1 VSGPEFGPPRP
12 NGDEVVRLAAR
23 AYERDRYLTALLA
36 PAEHRAALL
45 AIAAFAGEVGRI
57 PATVSEPLLGAI
69 RLQWWRDT
77 VEAFPAG
84 LRSGHPVG
92 DALGAAQRR
101 YGLPVGLLHG
111 IIDGQ
116 EMGLGADPPTDEAA
130 LRVHFA
136 KTEGA
141 LFELAARVLSGGEP
155 ALAVREGLIA
165 AGRACGLARLL
176 VELPALTAERRTLV
190 PATTLKAV
198 GLGADAL
205 YAGPPTAAL
214 DGIVD
219 AITTLARQELMVARV
234 GLASASRAM
243 RSAALPVAL
252 VEPYLALFQGA
263 GRDRLGAVTDLVPLT
278 RVVRLWWASATG
290 RL

>member
-1 VSGPEFGPPRP
+1 MAAQAAGPPPRSD
-12 NGDEVVRLAAR
+12 DEVVALAAR

-36 PAEHRAALL
+36 PVEHRAALL

-77 VEAFPAG
+77 VDAFPTG
-84 LRSGHPVG
+84 LRSGHPVA
-92 DALGAAQRR
+92 DAIGAAQRR
-101 YGLPVGLLHG
+101 YGLSIGLLHG

-116 EMGLGADPPTDEAA
+116 EMGLAADPPADEAA
-130 LRVHFA
+130 LRTHFA

-141 LFELAARVLSGGEP
+141 LFELAARVLGDGEP
-155 ALAVREGLIA
+155 PMEVREGLIA

-190 PATTLKAV
+190 PATTLMAA
-198 GLGADAL
+198 GLTADAL
-205 YAGPPTAAL
+205 YAGPARTAIEATVAAIARDARRELTAAR
-214 DGIVD
+214 
-219 AITTLARQELMVARV
+219 AA
-234 GLASASRAM
+234 LASASWPLRL
-243 RSAALPVAL
+243 AALPVAL
-252 VEPYLALFQGA
+252 VEPYLALFQGMKRDPLAA
-263 GRDRLGAVTDLVPLT
+263 GADLVPLT
-278 RVVRLWWASATG
+278 RVVRLLWARATG